1 MTCPHVSL
9 PTGLV
14 PLQGPTGG
22 QGVPVCAGCE
32 GAVRERL
39 EAVVGGMSQRRP
51 GGQRKAVPER
61 TG

>member
-22 QGVPVCAGCE
+22 QGVPGG
-32 GAVRERL
+32 GA
-39 EAVVGGMSQRRP
+39 P
-51 GGQRKAVPER
+51 GGRRGQ
-61 TG
+61 G